1 MTLKSKEAGRQ
12 IQEQSFES
20 SMAPAGRKPIAREKK
35 KDINIKVTRNVHG
48 RVKKL
53 LFHQPPEWSD
63 DPAMDLGDCFEKVL
77 DFWEEHHQND

>member
-12 IQEQSFES
+12 IQEQSFEF
-20 SMAPAGRKPIAREKK
+20 
-35 KDINIKVTRNVHG
+35 HG